1 MELNPNLTLLF
12 PSFEYKL
19 KQKEGK
25 LYIFDEIAKKFR
37 FLSPEEWVRQHCLN
51 YLTKH
56 LKYPAGM
63 IQIEGGM
70 KVNQLNRRTDIRVYQ
85 PNGSIYLLI
94 ECKAPHIA
102 ISDVTLA
109 QISQYQKNHQAQYI
123 SMTNGL
129 EIQTF
134 NMNINSI
141 DSTFNNQFP
150 TYL

>member
-1 MELNPNLTLLF
+1 MELSTNLQLLF
-12 PSFEYKL
+12 PDFEYKL
-19 KQKEGK
+19 KQKDGK
-25 LYIFDEIAKKFR
+25 LYIFDEIAKKYR
-37 FLSPEEWVRQHCLN
+37 VLSPEEWVRQHCLN

-56 LKYPAGM
+56 LHYPAGM
-63 IQIEGGM
+63 IQIEGNM
-70 KVNQLNRRTDIRVYQ
+70 KINQLNRRTDIRVYL
-85 PNGSIYLLI
+85 PDGSIFLLI

-129 EIQTF
+129 EVQTF
-134 NMNINSI
+134 NLLHKTLEKTSNYH
-141 DSTFNNQFP
+141 FP